1 MAGGGSHA
9 PATSSQSKQIEHD
22 DSHEVDH
29 HGGHDHAPVVVNGVS
44 SDDEPSVEW
53 GWHGHYPKVARL
65 AGFAVAAIL
74 LIMLWGNHEGS
85 QEDIWLVVLGVG
97 FAALSI
103 GSIMR
108 SRNSW
113 RR

>member
-1 MAGGGSHA
+1 MAGTA
-9 PATSSQSKQIEHD
+9 PAHRSH
-22 DSHEVDH
+22 DSHEVEQ
-29 HGGHDHAPVVVNGVS
+29 HGHAAPAPVVVNGVS

-53 GWHGHYPKVARL
+53 GWHGHYPKVAHF
-65 AGFAVAAIL
+65 AGFAVAAVCLIL
-74 LIMLWGNHEGS
+74 LWGNHVGLT
-85 QEDIWLVVLGVG
+85 EDLFLLVFAVA

-108 SRNSW
+108 SRKAW